1 MDNTLYKYLFNENI
15 RLLSNLSGFS
25 ENDIKKSRKEDCQ
38 ECRFLLIIIAIEYK
52 VSFAQISRFSGFTIP
67 QIERAFSQKEERL
80 EKFDI
85 RKSLELIRENTTK
98 NINKYYSS
106 INV

>member
-1 MDNTLYKYLFNENI
+1 MDNTLYKYLFNENVK
-15 RLLSNLSGFS
+15 LLENLSGFT
-25 ENDIKKSRKEDCQ
+25 EEEIKKSRKEDCQ

-52 VSFAQISRFSGFTIP
+52 VSFAQISRFTGFTIP
-67 QIERAFSQKEERL
+67 QIERAFAQKEERL

-85 RKSLELIRENTTK
+85 RKSLELIRGNTAK
-98 NINKYYSS
+98 NIDKYYSS